1 MDLLKV
7 GKFISE
13 KRKEKNLTQLE
24 LAQKLCIS
32 EKTVSKWECGKG
44 FPDTSLILPLCEVL
58 GLNANELLSGKT
70 FKDDKEYKEI
80 AEHNLVELK
89 NISQRLTKN
98 LLNLEYFIIAEIILI
113 LLITCCIVSYISLPL
128 IWKFVIMTLAILNT
142 LIGYIFSIQIETKV
156 GFYKCEHCKHKYIPT
171 YKSVLW
177 AMHMGRTRYLK
188 CPKCNKTSW
197 QKKVIDN

>member
-13 KRKEKNLTQLE
+13 KRKEKKLTQLE

-58 GLNANELLSGKT
+58 DLNANELLSGKT
-70 FKDDKEYKEI
+70 IKDDKEYKET

-89 NISQRLTKN
+89 NTNQRLTKN
-98 LLNLEYFIIAEIILI
+98 LLNLEYFIIAEIILV
-113 LLITCCIVSYISLPL
+113 LLTAACVISYVSLPL
-128 IWKFVIMTLAILNT
+128 VWKLVIMSFAILNT
-142 LIGYIFSIQIETKV
+142 LIGYVFSIQIETKA
-156 GFYKCEHCKHKYIPT
+156 GFYKCKHCQHKYIPS
-171 YKSVLW
+171 YKSSIW
-177 AMHMGRTRYLK
+177 AMHMGRTKYLK
-188 CPKCNKTSW
+188 CPKCNKRSW
-197 QKKVIDN
+197 QKKVID